1 LSLIVFA
8 FASACDS
15 FLDLALALSLESRHA
30 LLLYPALHFNNLHLF
45 GSSFDGTCC
54 RVAIHLA
61 EEWLEHLGLGTVI
74 KRLAVKVS
82 LCHLQL
88 TLSIH
93 CIAFRLVEGLPCHF
107 SLVDLRRLRH
117 PKCVI

>member
-1 LSLIVFA
+1 LSLIILA

-30 LLLYPALHFNNLHLF
+30 LLLYSALHFNKLHLF
-45 GSSFDGTCC
+45 AISFDGTCC

-61 EEWLEHLGLGTVI
+61 KEWLERLGLGTVI
-74 KRLAVKVS
+74 KRLAVEVS

-88 TLSIH
+88 TLSIF
-93 CIAFRLVEGLPCHF
+93 CIALRLVEGLP
-107 SLVDLRRLRH
+107 
-117 PKCVI
+117 